1 MPGQLL
7 YVYLLRHAS
16 SEALMVITFDTAPDC
31 VFLYSL
37 FPASFLY
44 TGLRLEYK
52 KLFIMVCKNYS
63 SSSLEK
69 HCATHSLR
77 EQSFLTERRRTFM
90 ASTLLRE
97 HVALRK
103 LIWVG
108 PLTIVSTAIANLII
122 RTIAVSFFGVPETFQ
137 YVQAPY
143 VIGSTI
149 IFVLMALLAFVLVNR
164 FARRPIQ
171 FYRILAFVVLCIS
184 FLSPVLAL
192 VGLFPAPG
200 MTLSIFWTMILM
212 HIVSAIIVV
221 GLLTTLTRE

>member
-1 MPGQLL
+1 
-7 YVYLLRHAS
+7 
-16 SEALMVITFDTAPDC
+16 
-31 VFLYSL
+31 
-37 FPASFLY
+37 
-44 TGLRLEYK
+44 
-52 KLFIMVCKNYS
+52 
-63 SSSLEK
+63 
-69 HCATHSLR
+69 
-77 EQSFLTERRRTFM
+77 M

-108 PLTIVSTAIANLII
+108 PLTIVSTVIVNLII
-122 RTIAVSFFGVPETFQ
+122 RSIAVSSFGVPETFQ

-149 IFVLMALLAFVLVNR
+149 VFVLVALLAFVLVNR

-184 FLSPVLAL
+184 FLSPVMAL

-200 MTLSIFWTMILM
+200 MTLSIFWTMIVM
-212 HIVSAIIVV
+212 HTVSAIIVV
-221 GLLTTLTRE
+221 GLFTTLTRE

>member
-1 MPGQLL
+1 
-7 YVYLLRHAS
+7 
-16 SEALMVITFDTAPDC
+16 
-31 VFLYSL
+31 
-37 FPASFLY
+37 
-44 TGLRLEYK
+44 
-52 KLFIMVCKNYS
+52 
-63 SSSLEK
+63 
-69 HCATHSLR
+69 
-77 EQSFLTERRRTFM
+77 M

-108 PLTIVSTAIANLII
+108 PLTIVSTVIVNLII
-122 RTIAVSFFGVPETFQ
+122 RSIAVSSFGVPETFQ

-149 IFVLMALLAFVLVNR
+149 VFVLVALLVFVLVNR

-171 FYRILAFVVLCIS
+171 FYRLLAFVVLCIS
-184 FLSPVLAL
+184 FLSPVMAL

-200 MTLSIFWTMILM
+200 MTLSIFWTMIVM
-212 HIVSAIIVV
+212 HTVSAIIVV

>member
-1 MPGQLL
+1 
-7 YVYLLRHAS
+7 
-16 SEALMVITFDTAPDC
+16 
-31 VFLYSL
+31 
-37 FPASFLY
+37 
-44 TGLRLEYK
+44 
-52 KLFIMVCKNYS
+52 
-63 SSSLEK
+63 
-69 HCATHSLR
+69 
-77 EQSFLTERRRTFM
+77 M

-97 HVALRK
+97 QVALRK

-108 PLTIVSTAIANLII
+108 PLTIVSTVIANLII
-122 RTIAVSFFGVPETFQ
+122 RSIAVSSFGVPETFQ

-149 IFVLMALLAFVLVNR
+149 VFVLMALLAFVLVNR

-171 FYRILAFVVLCIS
+171 FYRLLAFVVLCIS
-184 FLSPVLAL
+184 FLSPVMAL

-200 MTLSIFWTMILM
+200 MTLSIFWTMIVM